1 MTIDNIFNSI
11 GDTFEFLIDTVVF
24 GLVRTVYNNKF
35 LLVAFMISML
45 IGITGFVVYQF
56 FNSVDDFE
64 NSVLIASEKSVKLNS
79 IYKRRAELKNQR
91 AIEIEEQRKVNEG
104 RRKSEQFKRNIDKY
118 GLSYLNDGKKFAD
131 AYFFKYPERYS
142 FHYAGKTYY
151 NDKLLN
157 IYKEHK
163 EYIEN
168 QN

>member
-91 AIEIEEQRKVNEG
+91 AIEIEEQRKVNV
-104 RRKSEQFKRNIDKY
+104 
-118 GLSYLNDGKKFAD
+118 
-131 AYFFKYPERYS
+131 
-142 FHYAGKTYY
+142 
-151 NDKLLN
+151 
-157 IYKEHK
+157 
-163 EYIEN
+163 EY
-168 QN
+168 